1 MLSRESPQISE
12 RRIQFEEK
20 TIAKLAERRAQ
31 VRSDRSN
38 FGRYNVR
45 CGYERLIGSRK
56 RQIPDRKRIMSTPAL
71 QSTESKAF
79 DIAWV
84 REQFPSLKLQVNGHA
99 AAFLDGP
106 AGTQVPKQVIEA
118 VENYFVNANANTCG
132 AFETSRRNDATIAAT
147 RQAMADFFNCDPSE
161 VVFGQNMTTITFALA
176 RAIGRELKP
185 GDEIVVTTLDH
196 DANVAPWRALEEKEV
211 VIRQVDIREEDC
223 TLDLE
228 DLKRK
233 ITPKTKVVAVGYAS
247 NMVGTINPIAEI
259 TKLAHAAGA
268 LMFVDAVHYA
278 PHGLIDVKALD
289 CDFLACSPYKFFG
302 PHMGTLYGK
311 KEHLQRFKPYKV
323 RPATDAIPDC
333 WETGTQVQELI
344 AGIGAAVDYIAGLGK
359 HCDSNASTRREA
371 LGAAY
376 RATVPYERTLLTRL
390 LDGLQTI
397 RGVRVYGITDPKRF
411 SERCSTISLRMGEHH
426 PTEIAKFLGDRGLFT
441 WDGNF
446 YAMNLSERL
455 GVEPKGGV
463 LRIGLV
469 HYNTAEEVDR
479 LLKALSE
486 FASH

>member
-1 MLSRESPQISE
+1 
-12 RRIQFEEK
+12 
-20 TIAKLAERRAQ
+20 
-31 VRSDRSN
+31 V
-38 FGRYNVR
+38 
-45 CGYERLIGSRK
+45 
-56 RQIPDRKRIMSTPAL
+56 STPAVRGT
-71 QSTESKAF
+71 QSRAF
-79 DIAWV
+79 DVAWV

-118 VENYFVNANANTCG
+118 VENYYVNANANTCG
-132 AFETSRRNDATIAAT
+132 AFETSRRNDRMIAAT
-147 RQAMADFFNCDPSE
+147 RGAMADFFNCDASE

-176 RAIGRELKP
+176 RAIARELKT

-196 DANVAPWRALEEKEV
+196 DANVAPWRALEEKGI

-228 DLKRK
+228 DLKGK
-233 ITPKTKVVAVGYAS
+233 ITPRTKVVAVGYAS

-278 PHGLIDVKALD
+278 PHGLIDVKSLD

-344 AGIGAAVDYIAGLGK
+344 AGIGAAVDYLAGVGK
-359 HCDSNASTRREA
+359 HCDSSVKSRREA

-376 RATVPYERTLLTRL
+376 RATVPYERNLLTQL

-397 RGVRVYGITDPKRF
+397 RGVKVYGITDPKRF
-411 SERCSTISLRMGEHH
+411 GERCSTISLRMGEHH
-426 PTEIAKFLGDRGLFT
+426 PTGIAKFLGDRGIFT

-463 LRIGLV
+463 LRVGLV
-469 HYNTAEEVDR
+469 HYNTMEEVER
-479 LLKALSE
+479 L
-486 FASH
+486 FAGLTEYAKKN